1 MIACWWNKHC
11 SKCIYWLILLT
22 SEMFKWICIFYNQK
36 QQYLSIYLKENVSC
50 TLLFAGYFFWR
61 AETYTS
67 LFRWQT
73 WRSDNHVYLTI
84 SMYRPLDHFMWFTH
98 SSWSYV
104 KTKAA
109 LQVALKS
116 YAWTTQGFLPNHTCD
131 CPSFIFVISIWEM
144 VGVCV
149 YVCVPAVVLSLWE
162 VHYLYIV
169 CALSRTISTFSR
181 LWVSKDWFLNYP
193 FPKGLV
199 GLHHWEFQME
209 NYFLAHTW
217 KPAKEGE
224 AVV

>member
-1 MIACWWNKHC
+1 MLVWYF
-11 SKCIYWLILLT
+11 SLQKCLNEYVYFIIK
-22 SEMFKWICIFYNQK
+22 E

-50 TLLFAGYFFWR
+50 TLFFAGYFFWR

-84 SMYRPLDHFMWFTH
+84 SMYWPLEHFMWFIH

-109 LQVALKS
+109 LQVAVKS
-116 YAWTTQGFLPNHTCD
+116 YAWTTRGFLPNHTCD

-149 YVCVPAVVLSLWE
+149 CVCASSSALVKE
-162 VHYLYIV
+162 GFIICYIV

-181 LWVSKDWFLNYP
+181 LWVSKDWFLN
-193 FPKGLV
+193 FPLPQGLGRV
-199 GLHHWEFQME
+199 ASLRIPDGELLSGSYME
-209 NYFLAHTW
+209 ARQRGRGCSLN
-217 KPAKEGE
+217 
-224 AVV
+224 